1 MIDENDSRE
10 AEQWGKR
17 LEASYRENRGRIIDL
32 LRAKYPMPA
41 VEDAMQ
47 EIFAQLLCRMPK
59 SAVDREV
66 ALGAAYLFECIRRR
80 LLRTLGNDQRRLES
94 TRNACRK
101 GAIES
106 NQYTD
111 SKSDPLHGG
120 DPEFDEQQLAS
131 ALRQLSPKQQD
142 VLRLICTENVRRHD
156 GSKSLGCD
164 ENCFGVRRHRALIAL
179 REILIRDDERTVRT
193 DPRKKPSDAASARC
207 AIDDTAGE
215 VST

>member
-1 MIDENDSRE
+1 MIDEHDPHE

-17 LEASYRENRGRIIDL
+17 LEAAYLEHRERIVGL
-32 LRAKYPMPA
+32 LLAKHPMPA

-47 EIFAQLLCRMPK
+47 EIFTQLLCRMPK
-59 SAVDREV
+59 SAVEREV
-66 ALGAAYLFECIRRR
+66 ALGAAYLFECVRRR

-101 GAIES
+101 GTIQSSQCTERE
-106 NQYTD
+106 
-111 SKSDPLHGG
+111 SDPVHG
-120 DPEFDEQQLAS
+120 DHPEFDEQQLIS
-131 ALRQLSPKQQD
+131 ALRKLSPNQQD
-142 VLRLICTENVRRHD
+142 VLRLICAENVRRHD

-179 REILIRDDERTVRT
+179 REILICDEERVERSG
-193 DPRKKPSDAASARC
+193 PRKKGSDPPPSRRAVG
-207 AIDDTAGE
+207 DTAGE